1 MQLVVRLVC
10 VRSHHWLAAV
20 GVQAEGQVPHV
31 SEHSMASV
39 SAVRPRAGVSGV
51 GVGVPFKE
59 AAESGCAGDR
69 CGRWQGILML

>member
-10 VRSHHWLAAV
+10 VMSHHWLVAV
-20 GVQAEGQVPHV
+20 GGQAEGQVPHV

-39 SAVRPRAGVSGV
+39 SAVLLWAGVSGG

-69 CGRWQGILML
+69 CGRW